1 MKKLLV
7 FLAAAACT
15 LTACQNEATTE
26 QQPTNSEAAH
36 FLPPLMGWSSWN
48 TYHVNINE
56 ALIKSQADAMVR
68 TGLKDAGYLY
78 INTDDGFFGWRDET
92 GLMHTHPDRF
102 PNGMKPVADHIHS
115 LGLKAGIYSD
125 AGTNTC
131 GSMGDNDE
139 RGIGSGLYGH
149 EQIDLDLY
157 LKEWGFDFIKI
168 DFCGGSELG
177 LDEEAQYTNIVNAI
191 HRTGRDDVS
200 INICRWA
207 YPGTWAEN
215 IARSWRMS
223 GDIQDNWNS
232 VKSII
237 GESLYLSAFAGNGHY
252 NDMDML
258 EIGRSLTPS
267 EEEVHFGMWCIMSS
281 PLLIG
286 CDMTNIRPSS
296 LELLKNQEL
305 IALDQDPLGL
315 QAYVAQRFGDC
326 YVFVKDIEQLHGHAR
341 AVAFYNPTEEPFT
354 FDIDLKTL
362 ELGGSVKLRDLVHHT
377 DLGAFSGTFSYTV
390 QPHGV
395 LIVRAEA
402 EQRLEADTYEAEWA
416 YLPFYNELGTR
427 RRMINF
433 LPEEG
438 ASGGMVVTN
447 IGGQAGNDI
456 VWRNVYSETGG
467 DYEMT
472 VYYTAKHLRTA
483 KTRDLVVSVNGKALP
498 ALTDL
503 HSETVQALTLNVHLE
518 PGFNTVSMSNPYYWA
533 PDIDRFEIKKL

>member
-326 YVFVKDIEQLHGHAR
+326 YVFVKDIEQLHGNAR
-341 AVAFYNPTEEPFT
+341 AVAFYNPMEEPFT

-483 KTRDLVVSVNGKALP
+483 KTRDLVVSVNGKTLP

-503 HSETVQALTLNVHLE
+503 HSETVQSLTLNVHLE

-533 PDIDRFEIKKL
+533 PDIDRFKIKKL